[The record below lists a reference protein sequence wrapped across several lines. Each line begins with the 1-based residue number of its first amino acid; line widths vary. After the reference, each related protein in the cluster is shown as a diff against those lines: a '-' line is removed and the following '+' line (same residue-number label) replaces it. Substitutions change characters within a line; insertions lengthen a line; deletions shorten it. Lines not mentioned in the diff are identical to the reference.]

1 MTEKYKEYLEQCPV
15 VSEDRFNYIVSIL
28 PEYNYCNFGDGYE
41 YEEDIATGIVNSIL
55 EKSWDDVYCED
66 INIDDKEICLGD
78 VQSLKDLEEIK
89 KTFSNWK
96 ISNEDEIRYR
106 FTNTK
111 TQALL
116 RKLSPEE
123 IKQLKE
129 ALYDF

>member
-1 MTEKYKEYLEQCPV
+1 MTEKYKEYLEICPV

-28 PEYNYCNFGDGYE
+28 PEYNHCNFGDGYE

-55 EKSWDDVYCED
+55 DKNWDDVYCED

-96 ISNEDEIRYR
+96 ISNEDEIRSS

-111 TQALL
+111 IQALL